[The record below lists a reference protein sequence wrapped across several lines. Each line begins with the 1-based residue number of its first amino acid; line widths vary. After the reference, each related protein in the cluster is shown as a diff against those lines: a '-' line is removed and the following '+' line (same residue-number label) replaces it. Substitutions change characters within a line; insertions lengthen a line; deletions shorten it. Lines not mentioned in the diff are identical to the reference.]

1 MTALRT
7 ATFLLLLSLLLPL
20 AAGCGGGSDRP
31 DRPDPPRN
39 VLLIYIDTIRADHMS
54 LHGYRRPTTPNI
66 ERFAATGVTF
76 ERAMTPSSWT
86 RATFAS
92 YFTGMLPSVHGCED
106 RDGFLDEG
114 LTTLPERFKAK
125 GYATAGIYANDNIA
139 GGLGFGRGFDI
150 YDHPP
155 ARSGYRADED
165 KVTGA
170 KEMNQRIMQWLHEE
184 RPDDMPWFLFLL
196 YVDPHDPYL
205 AHREHAFG
213 ETMTRAPRG
222 ARYFLKKWDKATDK
236 KSQAQVERD
245 IIHLYDSE
253 IAFVDRHIGAVL
265 DTLAALGLTDDTLVV
280 ISADHGEGLWDH
292 EDYRG
297 HGHLVYEE
305 QVHVPLVVRWPGVTP
320 PGLRVSESVPTM
332 DTFGLLANA
341 YGLAGTDEHQSGD
354 LFPWFTGAGQE
365 RHLYVEER
373 LDHVDMKVVLDGK
386 WKLIDDRGRERVE
399 LYDLQAD
406 PDEHENLADA
416 EPGRVAQM
424 LELLKIQGQANDAFR
439 ANLPLEGGEAQ
450 LTDEEKAGLRALGY

>member
-1 MTALRT
+1 MNRERVTRGT
-7 ATFLLLLSLLLPL
+7 LLT
-20 AAGCGGGSDRP
+20 
-31 DRPDPPRN
+31 
-39 VLLIYIDTIRADHMS
+39 V
-54 LHGYRRPTTPNI
+54 RR
-66 ERFAATGVTF
+66 
-76 ERAMTPSSWT
+76 
-86 RATFAS
+86 
-92 YFTGMLPSVHGCED
+92 
-106 RDGFLDEG
+106 
-114 LTTLPERFKAK
+114 
-125 GYATAGIYANDNIA
+125 
-139 GGLGFGRGFDI
+139 
-150 YDHPP
+150 
-155 ARSGYRADED
+155 
-165 KVTGA
+165 
-170 KEMNQRIMQWLHEE
+170 
-184 RPDDMPWFLFLL
+184 
-196 YVDPHDPYL
+196 HDPYL

-236 KSQAQVERD
+236 KSRVQVERD
-245 IIHLYDSE
+245 VIHLYDSE

-265 DTLAALGLTDDTLVV
+265 DTLAALGLADDTLVI

-320 PGLRVSESVPTM
+320 PGLRVSESVPVM

-341 YGLAGTDEHQSGD
+341 YGLAGADEHQSGD
-354 LFPWFTGAGQE
+354 LFPWFTGAGQQ
-365 RHLYVEER
+365 RLLYIEER

-399 LYDLQAD
+399 LYDLEAD

-424 LELLKIQGQANDAFR
+424 LELLEIQARANEAFR